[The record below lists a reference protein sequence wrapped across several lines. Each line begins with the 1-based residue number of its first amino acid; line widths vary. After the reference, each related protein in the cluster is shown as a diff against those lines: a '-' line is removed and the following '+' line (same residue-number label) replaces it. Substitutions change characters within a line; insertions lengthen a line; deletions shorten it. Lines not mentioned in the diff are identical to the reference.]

1 MIDRPAA
8 VARGGLRPRYLF
20 VALRNPAPRRVFRPA
35 RRVSW
40 GTRIFALLVFLLA
53 VGSVVA
59 FLEVVLPARA
69 ATLAQQEAGELALAR
84 KGAEDVSTSL
94 NLVWADLSSHGS
106 MSLTDE
112 QITANLARAK
122 SAEKA
127 ASDALGHVELAQA
140 YLAEVDGLPFQ
151 LHAPAIIASD
161 RPSLR
166 HMDKALTTALRLA
179 HAANLQLTIARH
191 MRQDM
196 LGITATLDPS
206 LSARSWTA
214 AARSAAGLA
223 TDLKAQETAAADPEA
238 LLDPL
243 WSKWV
248 ESTTT
253 YVTIAQQYSLASAGG
268 QAQTAQQLAR
278 TLAAARD
285 QLGAT
290 QAAAQNAATTWQQ
303 KTIQPLLSTMAS
315 EIAAASS

>member
-1 MIDRPAA
+1 MIQRPMA

-20 VALRNPAPRRVFRPA
+20 VALRSPAPRRVFRPA

-69 ATLAQQEAGELALAR
+69 ATLAQQEAGELALAK
-84 KGAEDVSTSL
+84 KGADDVNTTL
-94 NLVWADLSSHGS
+94 NTVWAELSTRGS
-106 MSLTDE
+106 MSLTDD
-112 QITANLARAK
+112 QIAANLARAK

-127 ASDALGHVELAQA
+127 ASDALGHVQLAEA
-140 YLAEVDGLPFQ
+140 YLAEADGLPFQ

-161 RPSLR
+161 RPSLK
-166 HMDKALTTALRLA
+166 HMDKALTTALKLA

-196 LGITATLDPS
+196 QSITATLDPN
-206 LSARSWTA
+206 LNARSWTA
-214 AARSAAGLA
+214 AARSAADLA

-243 WSKWV
+243 WSKSV
-248 ESTTT
+248 ESTMT
-253 YVTIAQQYSLASAGG
+253 YVGIAQQYSLASAGG
-268 QAQTAQQLAR
+268 QTQTAQQLGR
-278 TLAAARD
+278 SLAAARD

-290 QAAAQNAATTWQQ
+290 RAAAQNNAAAWQQ
-303 KTIQPLLSTMAS
+303 KTLQPLLSAMAS
-315 EIAAASS
+315 EIAAAGN